1 VDNVIYIGVRRVMLM
16 YVMTDNRKLSEIIPR
31 RGYFLEKDVDFGL
44 LSLEREY
51 DLMGFKKDNDFIEV
65 VLIGDVFKKSKDD
78 WFNRDYK
85 FWFYLNKDSL
95 KELYSYV
102 NPDMYEE
109 DFVNYYSKD
118 ITLKDMDDLT
128 NFVYRVVKA
137 HQTEYWGW

>member
-1 VDNVIYIGVRRVMLM
+1 M

>member
-1 VDNVIYIGVRRVMLM
+1 MVILM
-16 YVMTDNRKLSEIIPR
+16 YVMTDNRKLSEIIHR
-31 RGYFLEKDVDFGL
+31 RWYFLEKDVDFGL

-78 WFNRDYK
+78 WFNKDYK